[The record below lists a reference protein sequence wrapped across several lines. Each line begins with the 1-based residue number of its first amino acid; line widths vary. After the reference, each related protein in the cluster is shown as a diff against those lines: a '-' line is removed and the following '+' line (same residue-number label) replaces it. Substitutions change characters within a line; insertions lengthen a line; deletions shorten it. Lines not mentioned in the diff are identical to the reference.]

1 LAAHLLMAPPGAS
14 SKEALTTVTLNN
26 QGLIDLLQAAVT
38 GLKPKS
44 KYQLVLMRKN
54 EEPYGLIEALTEF
67 QTNPAGAAIVSTLG
81 PLRQF
86 VAGPANPD
94 DRRYLAIVP
103 LGEAGSGKPVQIQLS
118 SSP

>member
-1 LAAHLLMAPPGAS
+1 
-14 SKEALTTVTLNN
+14 
-26 QGLIDLLQAAVT
+26 LLQAAVT

-67 QTNPAGAAIVSTLG
+67 QTNPAGAAIVNTLG

-103 LGEAGSGKPVQIQLS
+103 LGEIGSGKPVQIQLS